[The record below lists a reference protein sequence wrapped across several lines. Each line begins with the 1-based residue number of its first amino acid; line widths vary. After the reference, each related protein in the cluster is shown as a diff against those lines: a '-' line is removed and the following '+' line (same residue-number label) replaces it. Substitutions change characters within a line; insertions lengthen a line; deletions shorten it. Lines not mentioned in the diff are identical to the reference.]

1 MKKVSLREGVK
12 LLNKG
17 ELVIVPTETVYG
29 LVADALNPNAV
40 KQIFLTKERSLKKP
54 LIVLINHLDMME
66 DLVNGIPDEAVL
78 LMNKFWPGPLTLL
91 FNKTELLP
99 NIVTGGLPTVCIRMP
114 DNKLTLEVIKKLK
127 KPIVA
132 SSANISGRSSPMRLE
147 DIKLNLPIID
157 GGICKYG
164 VESTILSLIT
174 DVPTIL
180 RSGPISK
187 EQLEI
192 VLGFPIA

>member
-12 LLNKG
+12 LLNEG
-17 ELVIVPTETVYG
+17 ELVIVPTDTVYG

-40 KQIFLTKERSLKKP
+40 KQIFLTKGRSLKKP
-54 LIVLINHLDMME
+54 LIVLINHVDMME
-66 DLVNGIPDEAVL
+66 DLVNGIPDTAVL

-99 NIVTGGLPTVCIRMP
+99 DIVTGGLPTVCIRMP

-132 SSANISGRSSPMRLE
+132 SSANISGGSSPTRLE
-147 DIKLNLPIID
+147 DIKLDLSIID

-180 RSGPISK
+180 RQGPISK

-192 VLGFPIA
+192 GLGFTIA